1 MNKNEKKAYLPAEI
15 KIVPLNAGDLLT
27 TSGND
32 GFDNWKD
39 DIFSEPYL

>member
-1 MNKNEKKAYLPAEI
+1 MNENVKKAYLPAEI

-32 GFDNWKD
+32 DLDNWAND
-39 DIFSEPYL
+39 PFDGPRL

>member
-1 MNKNEKKAYLPAEI
+1 MNKNEKKAYLSAEI

-39 DIFSEPYL
+39 DPFDGPRL